1 MSYTYDYKAANFLGF
16 GLCTAE
22 YTCGISGKKIFTGDL
37 VLDVTPEV
45 FQRYGKFLS
54 EQQGI
59 RRLVGTPI
67 IGTILDYLVDG
78 KAVMALVKFADITQT
93 TRSGRITKKPLRHSD
108 QKFVPG
114 GSNAGIVDQ
123 YDRGFDRGSFH
134 DSEKW
139 SHDLKRKNDEI
150 YNNGDIVDD
159 DEPIET
165 YASSGEEE
173 AEWQSDDDDDEEN
186 SSSDWTSSE
195 TEGEDDEGSEDDYD
209 AYNDGV

>member
-1 MSYTYDYKAANFLGF
+1 MSYTYKWQAENYQNLF
-16 GLCTAE
+16 GENCN
-22 YTCGISGKKIFTGDL
+22 CGVSGKKIFNGDK
-37 VLDVTPEV
+37 VLDMKPEIL
-45 FQRYGKFLS
+45 QRYGKFLS

-59 RRLVGTPI
+59 RRLIGTPI
-67 IGTILDYLVDG
+67 IGTILDYLVNG
-78 KAVMALVKFADITQT
+78 KAVVALVKFADINQT

-114 GSNAGIVDQ
+114 GSNAVIVDQ

-150 YNNGDIVDD
+150 YNDGDIVDD

-165 YASSGEEE
+165 FDSSGEEE
-173 AEWQSDDDDDEEN
+173 AEWQSDDEEN
-186 SSSDWTSSE
+186 SDSDWISSE
-195 TEGEDDEGSEDDYD
+195 MEGEDDGGSEDDYD